1 MVYSIVYR
9 YDSDSGEE
17 YNYDSCD
24 LEDNNNLDLESD
36 SDGEIDLAWEISA
49 ISSSNVPARIDDKT
63 VERRKGS
70 IATKQLILTG
80 KC

>member
-1 MVYSIVYR
+1 MDDSIVSR

-36 SDGEIDLAWEISA
+36 SDGEIDFA
-49 ISSSNVPARIDDKT
+49 
-63 VERRKGS
+63 
-70 IATKQLILTG
+70 
-80 KC
+80 